1 MPKETDSVRLRKE
14 FLKTATH
21 IKAMGFRVFIYKDD
35 QTTYGY
41 YSDGTHV
48 GYFQQCGSTDGVSI
62 ATRNKVP
69 GSYGMGLLLE
79 PHCKPLPLKD
89 ITKEYLQKGF
99 LSHPEYFSEDDRLMM
114 PNIKYGNLDEFLSSI
129 DTDNIEEI

>member
-1 MPKETDSVRLRKE
+1 MPKETDTVRLRKE

-21 IKAMGFRVFIYKDD
+21 IKAMGFRVFIHKDD

-69 GSYGMGLLLE
+69 GSCGMGLLLE

-114 PNIKYGNLDEFLSSI
+114 PNIKYGNLEEFLSSI
-129 DTDNIEEI
+129 NTDDLKEI